1 MSNVKLDTGFN
12 IEVDFTIPAFYKR
25 LLAWIIDFTI
35 FIAYYV
41 IGNKVFSATL
51 GPLWLE
57 SEWMLILFS
66 LPMLGYHFLCEA
78 FLNGQSIGKKAMRI
92 KVIAADGGQPSISQ
106 FLIRWLF
113 RAVDFPFWV
122 LFAVASLALPWWC
135 SVFLFGGL
143 ACILATP
150 HSQRIGDLVAGTIL
164 IDTRTRTSWED
175 TVFTELSDNY
185 QPRYPQVMQLTDKD
199 INTLKSIIKSVSRS
213 GDYDLSMR
221 IADRIRSKLQLSSDQ
236 DSLEFLQTL
245 LMDYNYYA
253 TR

>member
-1 MSNVKLDTGFN
+1 MSHVRLDTGFN
-12 IEVDFTIPAFYKR
+12 IEVEFTISAFYKR
-25 LLAWIIDFTI
+25 MLAWVIDFAL

-41 IGNKVFSATL
+41 VGNKLFIAAL
-51 GPLWLE
+51 GPLWGAR
-57 SEWMLILFS
+57 EWMIILFL
-66 LPMLGYHFLCEA
+66 LPLLLYHLLCEV

-92 KVIAADGGQPSISQ
+92 KVITADGGQPTISQ
-106 FLIRWLF
+106 YLIRWLF
-113 RAVDFPFWV
+113 RPIDFPFWV
-122 LFAVASLALPWWC
+122 LVAISFGVLPWWH
-135 SVFLFGGL
+135 SIFLFGGL
-143 ACILATP
+143 ACVLSTS

-164 IDTRTRTSWED
+164 IDTRTGTSWED
-175 TVFTELSDNY
+175 TVFTELSDDY
-185 QPRYPQVMQLTDKD
+185 QPRYPQVMQLSDKD

-221 IADRIRSKLQLSSDQ
+221 IAERIRSKLQLSADQ